1 MGYFV
6 YKVTATY
13 SNQSVKSFL
22 QNLNLGKTKIYNLVS
37 NKNVYLN
44 HELASFNTI
53 IKEND
58 TISIDLTNL
67 DDNLTYYEPYNKAL
81 TVLYEDEYFMILDKP
96 SDVII
101 YDENNAQCL
110 ANMISN
116 YYKITKQDFKV
127 RPIHRLD
134 RNTTGCIL
142 IAKDAITH
150 SKLTAMLEND
160 EIKRY
165 YLAVVSGNVSPS
177 RGKISFPIGTD
188 RHVNGKMTVSK
199 TGKTAVT
206 NYVVEE
212 RGKNYSILRLLLETG
227 RTHQIRVHLSYIGHP
242 ILGDTLY
249 GSNIMEKR
257 YLLHSHEI
265 NFIHPF
271 TGKIIKITAKI
282 PDDIKKYIKKSLL

>member
-1 MGYFV
+1 MEEFRRNAGR
-6 YKVTATY
+6 T
-13 SNQSVKSFL
+13 
-22 QNLNLGKTKIYNLVS
+22 
-37 NKNVYLN
+37 
-44 HELASFNTI
+44 
-53 IKEND
+53 
-58 TISIDLTNL
+58 
-67 DDNLTYYEPYNKAL
+67 
-81 TVLYEDEYFMILDKP
+81 
-96 SDVII
+96 
-101 YDENNAQCL
+101 ENN
-110 ANMISN
+110 
-116 YYKITKQDFKV
+116 
-127 RPIHRLD
+127 
-134 RNTTGCIL
+134 
-142 IAKDAITH
+142 
-150 SKLTAMLEND
+150 

-212 RGKNYSILRLLLETG
+212 TGKNYSILRLLLETG

-271 TGKIIKITAKI
+271 TGKIINTIRNNTTGNIFRCSCKNFLLRFRNR
-282 PDDIKKYIKKSLL
+282 KYNISFKR